1 MGSTPMH
8 STKFIKEENIM
19 AKVYF
24 DATGKQINI
33 GDLIMFPSAASCKG
47 SRPDMIFAEVK
58 GFNRGGI
65 QVFEP
70 KYSFSDTYGTSIRAS
85 STPVRVV
92 SKEFK
97 YFWEKGD
104 IFSFPNV
111 SNDMVS

>member
-1 MGSTPMH
+1 M
-8 STKFIKEENIM
+8 TKI
-19 AKVYF
+19 YF
-24 DATGKQINI
+24 DIAGKQINI
-33 GDLIMFPSAASCKG
+33 GDLVMFPSAAAARG

-111 SNDMVS
+111 SNDVVS

>member
-1 MGSTPMH
+1 
-8 STKFIKEENIM
+8 M
-19 AKVYF
+19 AKVYH
-24 DATGKQINI
+24 DLYGNEIKV
-33 GDLIMFPSAASCKG
+33 GSLIMFPNAASCKG

-92 SKEFK
+92 SKEFADA
-97 YFWEKGD
+97 WNQGT
-104 IFSFPNV
+104 IFNKVDKS
-111 SNDMVS
+111 